1 VNRTVDLTAVREVIN
16 KIGMRTG
23 ELSLLSPG
31 GVLSSGGTLVVRDR
45 DRAIRFS
52 QQSIAEARETLHLAN
67 QLAAAGAPVLLPLE
81 QDAMESLL
89 GTVTVWEIATP
100 SPEPERDLGSVLG
113 LLHRVELP
121 GARNRPGNRPRIKR
135 EAMRLEQHGVDPGVI
150 EELRGLAARLP
161 DQPGWVEGTNRV
173 VHGDAHRGNV
183 MRRGGRPVLID
194 LGNVH
199 HGPAE
204 LDLLP
209 TWCAARRA
217 GDGWWAWQR
226 LRDTYR
232 GAPGEDGLWYWP
244 HLEEAVLE
252 RELMTTLFLSRRW
265 RDDPWAREEV
275 MHRVRTWEDTTSTWE
290 TGLRR

>member
-1 VNRTVDLTAVREVIN
+1 VNRRIDLTAVREVVN
-16 KIGMRTG
+16 SIGIRTG
-23 ELSLLSPG
+23 ELDLLSPG
-31 GVLSSGGTLVVRDR
+31 GALSSGGTLVVRDR
-45 DRAIRFS
+45 NRAIRFS
-52 QQSIAEARETLHLAN
+52 QQSITEAQETLHLAN
-67 QLAAAGAPVLLPLE
+67 QLAAAGAPVLLPLDSVAAE
-81 QDAMESLL
+81 TLL
-89 GTVTVWEIATP
+89 GTVTIWELATP

-113 LLHRVELP
+113 LLHRIELP
-121 GARNRPGNRPRIKR
+121 GVRHRAGNRPRIKR
-135 EAMRLEQHGVDPGVI
+135 EVMGLEQHGVEPGVI
-150 EELRGLAARLP
+150 EELRAIAARLP
-161 DQPGWVEGTNRV
+161 DQPAWVHETNRV

-183 MRRGGRPVLID
+183 MRRNGRPVLID

-232 GAPGEDGLWYWP
+232 DTPGEDGLWDWP

-265 RDDPWAREEV
+265 RDDPGAREEV
-275 MHRVRTWEDTTSTWE
+275 THRVRTWEDTTSTWE